1 MEEAIKQIW
10 DTLGIPPLWAAVLT
24 ICVLVIVYLAKRL
37 MDQRANKEIAEHG
50 ALIHQFADIGE
61 FSKEES
67 VALTKAYLRIFEGKD
82 SAGARGRDFTK
93 IVAQADNELM
103 APLRKYQAKLDDE
116 TKAKIFFVHNIL
128 AQYYPDATDA
138 AIEGFK
144 RRKSEF
150 YAHIDAQARR
160 HAASFEYQ
168 PRSSMLRVGLVCQ
181 DQIPRS
187 TRQADR

>member
-1 MEEAIKQIW
+1 MREEGLSGEMEEAIKQIW
-10 DTLGIPPLWAAVLT
+10 QGLGIPPLWAAVLT

-37 MDQRANKEIAEHG
+37 MDQRAKKEIAEHG
-50 ALIHQFADIGE
+50 ALINQFADIAE
-61 FSKEES
+61 FAKEES

-82 SAGARGRDFTK
+82 SAGARGQAFKK

-116 TKAKIFFVHNIL
+116 TKSKIFLVHNIL

-144 RRKSEF
+144 QRKSEF
-150 YAHIDAQARR
+150 YAHIDDAIKTLRPDLILQRLGVVSRKRR
-160 HAASFEYQ
+160 
-168 PRSSMLRVGLVCQ
+168 
-181 DQIPRS
+181 
-187 TRQADR
+187 